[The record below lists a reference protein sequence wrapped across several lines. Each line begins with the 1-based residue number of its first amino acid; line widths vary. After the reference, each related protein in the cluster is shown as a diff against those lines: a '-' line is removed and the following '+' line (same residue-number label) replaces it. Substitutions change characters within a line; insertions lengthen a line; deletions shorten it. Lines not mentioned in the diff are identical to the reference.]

1 MKLLFVSNGHGEDAI
16 GGHLTRTL
24 FTLDSSLEIEAMP
37 IIGRG
42 MPYERAGVRVLGP
55 RMDLPSGGFTFTSL
69 KLFWNDWNAG
79 MRQMCHDQ
87 FWAIRRAQP
96 DAVIVVGDVYAL
108 WASLRF
114 TRTDGRK
121 PPVFQYQPLVSVRY
135 REGMSAQDWF
145 DRLNRVTVDGFVSL
159 ERHWMRSVNR
169 VYTRDEP
176 SAAWLRDHAVPQAQC
191 VGNLMMDLLEP
202 ERDMA
207 SILTGQP
214 VVLLLPGSRDDY
226 LFSMPLML
234 EVVQHLE
241 GVQIMAAFTG
251 DVSRLRLPPNWL
263 WINPTPMEC
272 EASAD
277 RVAIHA
283 GGVRVPILRDAF
295 AAALHAAQVVIGT
308 TGTANEQAVG
318 LGKPVIGFP
327 TRGPQYLEPFARA
340 QRRLLGPGLIL
351 TQPDALEVLAAV
363 RAALTNPE
371 WLEVARHSGLERM
384 GVAGG
389 ATKLAREVLE
399 AVQAQ
404 KHTS

>member
-16 GGHLTRTL
+16 GGHLARTFL
-24 FTLDSSLEIEAMP
+24 ELDSSLEIEAMP

-42 MPYERAGVRVLGP
+42 MPYERVGVRVLGP

-69 KLFWNDWNAG
+69 KLLWADWQAG

-114 TRTDGRK
+114 TRTAGRK

-135 REGMSAQDWF
+135 REGMSAQDRF

-159 ERHWMRSVNR
+159 ERRWMGSVQC

-176 SAAWLRDHAVPQAQC
+176 SAAWLRNHFVPQARC

-202 ERDMA
+202 ERDLA
-207 SILTGQP
+207 PILTGQP

-241 GVQIMAAFTG
+241 GVQVMAAFTR
-251 DVSRLRLPPNWL
+251 DVSRVRLPPDWL
-263 WINPTPMEC
+263 WINPSTTER

-283 GGVRVPILRDAF
+283 SGVRVPILRDAF
-295 AAALHAAQVVIGT
+295 AAALHAAHVVIGT

-318 LGKPVIGFP
+318 LGKPVVSFP

-351 TQPDALEVLAAV
+351 AQPDALEVLAAV

-371 WLEVARHSGLERM
+371 WLEAARRSGLERM
-384 GVAGG
+384 GTAGG
-389 ATKLAREVLE
+389 ATRLAREVLE
-399 AVQAQ
+399 ALQTQ
-404 KHTS
+404 KNVS